1 MKLWELRD
9 TINALIELHGVN
21 SRINVIY
28 PCSNRTKL
36 GTITGYEV
44 VRDDRE
50 GHSTIKLKINHA
62 RGEEEAKP

>member
-21 SRINVIY
+21 SRIQVIY
-28 PCSNRTKL
+28 PCSNRTKI

-44 VRDDRE
+44 VRDERE
-50 GHSTIKLKINHA
+50 GQSSVKFKLNHA
-62 RGEEEAKP
+62 RGEGETAP